1 MTIRYSPA
9 VTVVDVAAAELLRA
23 ARRRAGLTQQ
33 ALAQRAGVTQ
43 SVVSAYE
50 SGRREPALSTLA
62 RLIRATGN
70 ELAVEIRRGTNSL
83 PPSPLAER
91 LMARRL
97 AVVETAARY
106 GAHDVRL
113 FGSVARG
120 EDGPHSDID
129 LLVTLSPGTGLLALA
144 GLQRDLE
151 RVLEAPVDVIPD
163 DGVKPRVWQRIQREL
178 VAL

>member
-1 MTIRYSPA
+1 
-9 VTVVDVAAAELLRA
+9 
-23 ARRRAGLTQQ
+23 LTQQ
-33 ALAQRAGVTQ
+33 VLAQRAGVTQ

-62 RLIRATGN
+62 RLIRATGH
-70 ELAVEIRRGTNSL
+70 ELAVGIRRGTDSQ
-83 PPSPLAER
+83 PTSPLAER

-97 AVVETAARY
+97 AVVETAARH

-129 LLVTLSPGTGLLALA
+129 LLVTLSPGTGMLALA
-144 GLQRDLE
+144 RLQRDLE